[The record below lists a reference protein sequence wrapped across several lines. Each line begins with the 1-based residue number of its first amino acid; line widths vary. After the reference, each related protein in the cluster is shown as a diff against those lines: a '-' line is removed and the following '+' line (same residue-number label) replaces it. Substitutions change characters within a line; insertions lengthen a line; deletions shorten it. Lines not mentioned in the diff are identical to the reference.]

1 MLTESKRNS
10 IGEVIDKLTRLD
22 KVGMMIIMSNAMAL
36 LARQELDKDNAS
48 QDTKDILGKQNL
60 DIKIVMILEFVLVFQ
75 VLILEI

>member
-1 MLTESKRNS
+1 MTPFDLKSIERSKNMLTESKRNS

-48 QDTKDILGKQNL
+48 QDTTKQTDL
-60 DIKIVMILEFVLVFQ
+60 
-75 VLILEI
+75 

>member
-22 KVGMMIIMSNAMAL
+22 KVGIMIIMSNAMAL

-48 QDTKDILGKQNL
+48 QDTTKQTDL
-60 DIKIVMILEFVLVFQ
+60 
-75 VLILEI
+75 

>member
-1 MLTESKRNS
+1 MISFDLKSIERSKNMLTESKRNS

-48 QDTKDILGKQNL
+48 QDTTKQTDL
-60 DIKIVMILEFVLVFQ
+60 
-75 VLILEI
+75 